1 MNTIGIIGLGRMG
14 MPTAKRFIHAGFRVV
29 GYDIRQEAMEEL
41 RSTGAEAVEDAKRVA
56 QKVQTVIIFVLND
69 QQVIDTIRGPNGVLE
84 GCGPSSGF
92 GKSRFVEINS
102 SD

>member
-1 MNTIGIIGLGRMG
+1 MQGSRLWAATFGK
-14 MPTAKRFIHAGFRVV
+14 KRWKN
-29 GYDIRQEAMEEL
+29 EEL

-69 QQVIDTIRGPNGVLE
+69 QQVIDTISGPNGVLE